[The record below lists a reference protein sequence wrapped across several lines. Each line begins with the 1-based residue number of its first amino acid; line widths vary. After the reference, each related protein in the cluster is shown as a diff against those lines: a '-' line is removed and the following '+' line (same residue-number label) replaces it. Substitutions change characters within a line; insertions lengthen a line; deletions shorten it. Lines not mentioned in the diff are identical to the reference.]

1 MLTCSDLKRSNSGSS
16 VFQMAWPF
24 NIKSRNDMATIY
36 KSLWPKNWRE
46 THSARTN
53 KKLLNRWPW
62 YWATEQL
69 LFRAKKIDFAF
80 PYSTFLRVCTDGT
93 TNWQSNESNR
103 HLHVNNNNN
112 RRVSNGHSFWLS
124 ETVYLLINISPH
136 SFINLTV
143 SDALYFVDEQT
154 VYEG

>member
-1 MLTCSDLKRSNSGSS
+1 
-16 VFQMAWPF
+16 
-24 NIKSRNDMATIY
+24 MATIY
-36 KSLWPKNWRE
+36 KNLWLKKWRE

-80 PYSTFLRVCTDGT
+80 SYSTFLRVCTDGA
-93 TNWQSNESNR
+93 TNWWSNESNH
-103 HLHVNNNNN
+103 HLHVNNNKN
-112 RRVSNGHSFWLS
+112 RRVSNGHSFWPS

-143 SDALYFVDEQT
+143 SDALYFLMSRQCMKENCRHCFRHFVVIFSCRLAPID
-154 VYEG
+154 VHGML